1 MHGHAGNLVLMELCI
16 AMNSRVYAELQG
28 AGLEMEDEEGRYSFE
43 PSRWIGGVLNK
54 TGIPCHCGLV

>member
-1 MHGHAGNLVLMELCI
+1 
-16 AMNSRVYAELQG
+16 MNSRVYAELQG